1 MPIYTHGGDIYAQSG
16 PVLDFSANQ
25 NPLGMPPAV
34 AEAAQAAVL
43 DAQRYPDSLCRALR
57 RAISRRDGV
66 PAEWICCGNGAADVI
81 FRLCLALRSRQ
92 ALVTAPTFS
101 EYAQAVEAAGGEVVR
116 YPLAR
121 ERGFAVD
128 EGFAA
133 ALSDGVELAFLCSPN
148 NPTGRR
154 TAQPVLEE
162 ILRRAEEQKVWLVV
176 DECFLHLCDGGGEG
190 LVRRLSEF
198 PRLVLLRAFTKCY
211 AMPGLRLGYC
221 LTAHPELPG
230 RLYQVG
236 QPWSVSAPAQA
247 AGIAACACPGWPEE
261 AMERVIRP
269 QRARLTAALRALGL
283 TVWESETN
291 YLLFSASGR
300 DDLKER
306 LLARGVLIR
315 SCANYPGLG
324 ACDYRI
330 AVRLPEENDI
340 LLNALKEVLE

>member
-25 NPLGMPPAV
+25 NPLGMPPPWRRRPRRPSWTPSATRT
-34 AEAAQAAVL
+34 ACAGAAPGHFPAGRGL
-43 DAQRYPDSLCRALR
+43 
-57 RAISRRDGV
+57 
-66 PAEWICCGNGAADVI
+66 AEWICCGNGAADVI

-247 AGIAACACPGWPEE
+247 AGIAA
-261 AMERVIRP
+261 
-269 QRARLTAALRALGL
+269 L
-283 TVWESETN
+283 
-291 YLLFSASGR
+291 
-300 DDLKER
+300 
-306 LLARGVLIR
+306 
-315 SCANYPGLG
+315 
-324 ACDYRI
+324 
-330 AVRLPEENDI
+330 RLPRLAGGGDGAGHPPPARPLDGGAAGPWPDRVGE
-340 LLNALKEVLE
+340 